1 MQQQRLL
8 PTVGP
13 TARMVALSLLVAV
26 FLAMTLVLAQL
37 ATRPAPEP
45 PDPGHRC
52 SSGPPWVT
60 PGRCERVGGRPGGPT
75 AALATPASRQTL
87 KRTWTTSPSWTT

>member
-13 TARMVALSLLVAV
+13 TPWMIALSLLVAL

-45 PDPGHRC
+45 PDPGPPMQF
-52 SSGPPWVT
+52 GPSA
-60 PGRCERVGGRPGGPT
+60 GHARPM
-75 AALATPASRQTL
+75 
-87 KRTWTTSPSWTT
+87 

>member
-13 TARMVALSLLVAV
+13 TARRVALSLLVAL

-37 ATRPAPEP
+37 ATRPAPAP
-45 PDPGHRC
+45 PDPKPPMQF
-52 SSGPPWVT
+52 GPSMGPA
-60 PGRCERVGGRPGGPT
+60 RPI
-75 AALATPASRQTL
+75 
-87 KRTWTTSPSWTT
+87 